1 MVPYQS
7 SPQNSQIVLA
17 NQLDNFKKTTEG
29 SMQAMRNHITNLK
42 AEIRSEVQA
51 TLQNQINSLKAIMC
65 SLKSENSTSRC
76 RFVILDFVDR
86 PSCSLT
92 IGRPFLRTARVL
104 IDVHGEE
111 LVIRDGLERIVFKP
125 DGSQDNESIHMMDAY
140 DVRVKD
146 VCEPE
151 SNDDSTTSAIVDDFE
166 SLLGDIIKQK
176 EELKGISDPVAR
188 RRACF
193 ANLDKCKIT
202 SQGRVIHS
210 PKKASISAISHI
222 FPNDNFEDS
231 FTMGNEDLNSIPNK
245 ELDKEILIPIPKE
258 SKIGKDCDF
267 PSCDDFQSFKTFS
280 NPLFEKQ
287 DDFPSRNDES
297 ILKEE
302 VHEEAFK
309 SYLNPL
315 FEDDE
320 EIISN
325 EASSILSPKIDV
337 KTIVSFFAPIGN
349 FARKWATSEFEKDNV
364 EVNHEVF
371 KHDSENSLGIH
382 DNEEEEIAF
391 LDSLLEDENFFEMND
406 KKVESFESKT
416 KEVFETKVEPEK
428 KKELQV
434 FHPDI
439 EILDHLETTSYVGN
453 DYVFYEDFNLVDMIF
468 PMNIQGKIFDPGITF
483 HGKSFEKDVFNDK
496 SSKELAPSK
505 ALLTL
510 DVFDPPHPPLMD
522 FHVTKAFFRF
532 TFSILTIFSK
542 KFVEPGIKNVLVYL
556 SSLVWGGC
564 HLLDFLHHCYYPP

>member
-1 MVPYQS
+1 MTLE
-7 SPQNSQIVLA
+7 LA
-17 NQLDNFKKTTEG
+17 N
-29 SMQAMRNHITNLK
+29 
-42 AEIRSEVQA
+42 
-51 TLQNQINSLKAIMC
+51 C
-65 SLKSENSTSRC
+65 SLCVPKG
-76 RFVILDFVDR
+76 I
-86 PSCSLT
+86 
-92 IGRPFLRTARVL
+92 ARDVL

-125 DGSQDNESIHMMDAY
+125 
-140 DVRVKD
+140 
-146 VCEPE
+146 
-151 SNDDSTTSAIVDDFE
+151 FE

-193 ANLDKCKIT
+193 AKLDKCKIT

-222 FPNDNFEDS
+222 FPNNNFEDS
-231 FTMGNEDLNSIPNK
+231 FTMGNEDFNSIPNK
-245 ELDKEILIPIPKE
+245 ELDKEILIPIPRE

-315 FEDDE
+315 FEKDE

-325 EASSILSPKIDV
+325 EVSSIISPKIDV

-349 FARKWATSEFEKDNV
+349 CVRKWASSEFEKDNV
-364 EVNHEVF
+364 EV
-371 KHDSENSLGIH
+371 
-382 DNEEEEIAF
+382 
-391 LDSLLEDENFFEMND
+391 
-406 KKVESFESKT
+406 ESFESKT
-416 KEVFETKVEPEK
+416 KEDFETKVEPEK

-439 EILDHLETTSYVGN
+439 EILDHLETTSYVGS

-510 DVFDPPHPPLMD
+510 DVFDPLHPPLMD
-522 FHVTKAFFRF
+522 FNVTKAFFGKGLKRQKEAK
-532 TFSILTIFSK
+532 TIKNQQETGKRQRVKSKSKESAKDHSRISPTQSK
-542 KFVEPGIKNVLVYL
+542 KETMK
-556 SSLVWGGC
+556 SRTSK
-564 HLLDFLHHCYYPP
+564 